1 MIPIVEYYLLQL
13 YEVIIID
20 ESIFILKY
28 VGILL
33 KENILKI
40 VYIYVCVC
48 MCVCVE
54 MKVAQ
59 SGLTLCDPWDYTVHV
74 ILQARILGWIAFHF
88 SRGSSQFRDQAH
100 VSHIAGEFFTSW
112 VTREAQEYWSG

>member
-1 MIPIVEYYLLQL
+1 MTMIPIVEYYLLQL

-48 MCVCVE
+48 E
-54 MKVAQ
+54 NE
-59 SGLTLCDPWDYTVHV
+59 SGSVRSDSL
-74 ILQARILGWIAFHF
+74 
-88 SRGSSQFRDQAH
+88 
-100 VSHIAGEFFTSW
+100 
-112 VTREAQEYWSG
+112 